1 MTTAPTRIN
10 SSPAYAE
17 RLEAWRTRLVESRH
31 LSNRF
36 RDRYSIVLAQMEALA
51 STESVAA
58 AREAAADDPHRAAEL
73 LAGITVL
80 PSASRASAPLLF
92 DGDADIVKLLRD
104 LLAEWPHLDDFMAAQ
119 QPLAQTAVPIHPS
132 RRARILRV
140 DERASC
146 DLVALVWSAGSV
158 EERQRN
164 AALIAGILPERSG
177 AGELRLAVQSE
188 YALVRTEASADP
200 WVFSPNLGETLEDV
214 LRSRRLD
221 SRSRRR
227 ILTALRRLRA
237 AMLEAGLIWQGFAP
251 RNMFLRDGEIVLI
264 DFEEVV
270 DSSASPARAA
280 ECLLWHRIFFADSL
294 TAAESAELFAV
305 DSDGA
310 PTIPDD
316 HPLPADSFE
325 RALLAVDT
333 VTWRQRRELLGQSLR
348 LEGQHR
354 RPERR
359 RDGGVLY
366 GHELGHFWGD
376 FLPVAHEVRLF
387 SHLSP
392 IEDPDTLVA
401 CLEAFE
407 AAMEADICRAIRA
420 SYTGTGDGSAMRTE
434 GLIDALDA
442 AGVTAL
448 AEARQNTRSWYEQ
461 LAADP
466 ARLMDELLFQ
476 LGTNVGGVTQP
487 LLDTYLVGSSDA
499 RKGHEEDLVETVR
512 VGLDFLHG
520 AEPDQPFLRY
530 AEPTALRQ
538 SIAQPLPREGL
549 GFDHVLAEVN
559 DVVARY
565 SIGQG
570 HSRYLAFPDSGN
582 ALAAL
587 AGNLLSPL
595 LNQNLI
601 AVDRSAPSA
610 TFVEAQVIEWLRELV
625 GYPTAPLTELRGVK
639 DVSGLWTTG
648 GHLSNHIAMLA
659 ALGHTFPDARKHG
672 LRGLDTQPAVVM
684 AGPIAHY
691 SHSDAAFH
699 LGLGWDAILSTGA
712 KQGYTT
718 DPEAVDRLLSD
729 PPSGRT
735 PFMVVGVAGNCRTT
749 GLDDL
754 EALGE
759 VCRKHGVWFH
769 VDACHGGSLIF
780 NDRLRQQHLRG
791 IEQADSVSLDPHKGL
806 FTPYPSSYVLFRER
820 EVLTQFSRH
829 TTTVM
834 ADDCWDLGLITPFL
848 GSRGFQ
854 SLPTWMLLRHVGTR
868 VLGAMVEARQAL
880 VRYLERRLDETGLF
894 VRLNDVDFYRLA
906 FVFCP
911 PGVRSALTGLDA
923 AGRQRAAKVVSAYT
937 SRVNTGLY
945 QAGEVCFDE
954 HSLADL
960 ADRVGAGAGTGYT
973 IMAACPGN
981 PLLTRA
987 DLDVAVERLV
997 AEAQPLVE
1005 QMLAEIRGEAVHQ
1018 QHAPR
1023 LSGPAGWNDGE

>member
-1 MTTAPTRIN
+1 MV
-10 SSPAYAE
+10 
-17 RLEAWRTRLVESRH
+17 RLMRRL
-31 LSNRF
+31 LS
-36 RDRYSIVLAQMEALA
+36 DVCHIE
-51 STESVAA
+51 
-58 AREAAADDPHRAAEL
+58 
-73 LAGITVL
+73 
-80 PSASRASAPLLF
+80 
-92 DGDADIVKLLRD
+92 
-104 LLAEWPHLDDFMAAQ
+104 DFMVTQ

-132 RRARILRV
+132 RRARILRSDLPV
-140 DERASC
+140 PH
-146 DLVALVWSAGSV
+146 DLVALVWSAESV
-158 EERQRN
+158 EERQQN
-164 AALIAGILPERSG
+164 AALLASILPAPREPG
-177 AGELRLAVQSE
+177 ALRYVVQTE
-188 YALVRTEASADP
+188 YALVRAEDPSDP
-200 WVFSPNLGETLEDV
+200 WVFSPNLGETLEDL
-214 LRSRRLD
+214 LRSGTLGSD
-221 SRSRRR
+221 TRRR
-227 ILTALRRLRA
+227 IVNALVRLRR
-237 AMLEAGLIWQGFAP
+237 AMLESGLIWQGFAP

-264 DFEEVV
+264 DFEEVFHT
-270 DSSASPARAA
+270 STSPARAA
-280 ECLLWHRIFFADSL
+280 ECLLWHKIFFADSL
-294 TAAESAELFAV
+294 TSVEADELFTTDASTPAV
-305 DSDGA
+305 PDG
-310 PTIPDD
+310 
-316 HPLPADSFE
+316 HQLPADAFE
-325 RALLAVDT
+325 QALLAVDT
-333 VTWRQRRELLGQSLR
+333 VTWHQRRELLHQSLR

-354 RPERR
+354 RPEQT
-359 RDGGVLY
+359 RDRGVLY

-376 FLPVAHEVRLF
+376 FLPVAEETRLF
-387 SHLSP
+387 AHLTQV
-392 IEDPDTLVA
+392 EDPRVLVA

-407 AAMEADICRAIRA
+407 AAMEADICRAIR
-420 SYTGTGDGSAMRTE
+420 TDGTGSRDGSAMRTS
-434 GLIDALDA
+434 GLIDTLDA
-442 AGVTAL
+442 VGVTAL
-448 AEARQNTRSWYEQ
+448 AETRQNTPGWYEQ
-461 LAADP
+461 LKTDP
-466 ARLMDELLFQ
+466 ARLVDELLFH
-476 LGTNVGGVTQP
+476 LGTHVGGVSQP
-487 LLDTYLVGSSDA
+487 LLDTYLVGNADA
-499 RKGHEEDLVETVR
+499 RKGHEQDLAKTVR

-530 AEPTALRQ
+530 AEPNSLRK
-538 SIAQPLPREGL
+538 SIAQPLPVEGT
-549 GFDHVLAEVN
+549 GFGNVLTEVN

-625 GYPTAPLTELRGVK
+625 GYPTAPLTDLRGVK
-639 DVSGLWTTG
+639 DISGLWTTG

-659 ALGHTFPDARKHG
+659 ALGHAFPDARKHG

-699 LGLGWDAILSTGA
+699 LGLGWDSVLSVDA
-712 KQGYTT
+712 KRGYTT
-718 DPEAVDRLLSD
+718 DPEAVDRLLSN
-729 PPSGRT
+729 PPAGRT

-759 VCRKHGVWFH
+759 VCRRHGVWFH

-780 NDRLRQQHLRG
+780 NERLRRQHLRG

-806 FTPYPSSYVLFRER
+806 FTPYPSSYALFRER

-829 TTTVM
+829 TATVM
-834 ADDCWDLGLITPFL
+834 EDDCWDLGLITPFL

-868 VLGAMVEARQAL
+868 ALGAMVEARQAL

-894 VRLNDVDFYRLA
+894 VRLNDVDFYRMA

-911 PGVRSALTGLDA
+911 PAVRRVLTGLDA
-923 AGRQRAAKVVSAYT
+923 ADRQRAAKVVSAYT
-937 SRVNTGLY
+937 SRVNTALY
-945 QAGEVCFDE
+945 QSGEVCFDE

-960 ADRVGAGAGTGYT
+960 GDRVGAGPGVGYT

-981 PLLTRA
+981 PLVTQA
-987 DLDVAVERLV
+987 DLDIAVERLV

-1005 QMLAEIRGEAVHQ
+1005 AMLEEIHGRSDRPSYT
-1018 QHAPR
+1018 PR

>member
-1 MTTAPTRIN
+1 MTP
-10 SSPAYAE
+10 SPVQARTSRSYVE
-17 RLEAWRTRLVESRH
+17 RLEAWRSVLVNHGH
-31 LSNRF
+31 LSARF
-36 RDRYSIVLAQMEALA
+36 RDRYAIVLAQLEPATPAEAL
-51 STESVAA
+51 
-58 AREAAADDPHRAAEL
+58 EAAQTVAVRDPHRAVEI
-73 LAGITVL
+73 LAGT
-80 PSASRASAPLLF
+80 ASRPAARRSAVPLTVE
-92 DGDADIVKLLRD
+92 GDADMVRLMRRLLSD
-104 LLAEWPHLDDFMAAQ
+104 VCHIEDFMVAQ

-132 RRARILRV
+132 RRARVLRSELPV
-140 DERASC
+140 PH
-146 DLVALVWSAGSV
+146 DLVALVWSAESV
-158 EERQRN
+158 EERQQN
-164 AALIAGILPERSG
+164 AALLASILPAPHEPG
-177 AGELRLAVQSE
+177 ALRFRVQTE
-188 YALVRTEASADP
+188 YALVRSEDSTDP
-200 WVFSPNLGETLEDV
+200 WVFAPNLGETLEDL
-214 LRSRRLD
+214 LRSGTLSSD
-221 SRSRRR
+221 ARRR
-227 ILTALRRLRA
+227 IVDALVELRN
-237 AMLEAGLIWQGFAP
+237 AMLESGLIWQGFAP
-251 RNMFLRDGEIVLI
+251 RNMFLRDDEIILI
-264 DFEEVV
+264 DFEEVLHT
-270 DSSASPARAA
+270 STSPARAA

-294 TAAESAELFAV
+294 TADEAEDLFTTGDSTPAV
-305 DSDGA
+305 S
-310 PTIPDD
+310 DD
-316 HPLPADSFE
+316 HRLPADSFE
-325 RALLAVDT
+325 RALLSVDT
-333 VTWRQRRELLGQSLR
+333 VTWQQRRELLHQSLR

-354 RPERR
+354 RPEER
-359 RDGGVLY
+359 RDRGVLY

-376 FLPVAHEVRLF
+376 FLPVAEETRLF
-387 SHLSP
+387 AHLSP
-392 IEDPDTLVA
+392 VEDPTVLVA

-407 AAMEADICRAIRA
+407 AAMEADICRAIRT
-420 SYTGTGDGSAMRTE
+420 SCTGSGGDSAMRTS

-442 AGVTAL
+442 VGVTAL
-448 AEARQNTRSWYEQ
+448 AEARRNTSGWYEQ
-461 LAADP
+461 LETDP
-466 ARLMDELLFQ
+466 ARLVDELLFE
-476 LGTNVGGVTQP
+476 LGTHVGGVNQP
-487 LLDTYLVGSSDA
+487 LLDAYLVGTADA
-499 RKGHEEDLVETVR
+499 REGHEQDLVETVR

-530 AEPTALRQ
+530 AEPNALRK
-538 SIAQPLPREGL
+538 SIAQPLPVEGT
-549 GFDHVLAEVN
+549 GFGDVLAEVN

-625 GYPTAPLTELRGVK
+625 GYPTVALTDLRGVK

-659 ALGHTFPDARKHG
+659 ALGQAFPDARKHG
-672 LRGLDTQPAVVM
+672 LRALDTQPAVVM

-699 LGLGWDAILSTGA
+699 LGLGWDSILSVGA
-712 KQGYTT
+712 EEGYTT
-718 DPEAVDRLLSD
+718 DPAAVDRLLSD

-759 VCRKHGVWFH
+759 VCRRHGVWFH

-780 NDRLRQQHLRG
+780 NERLRQQHLRG

-806 FTPYPSSYVLFRER
+806 FTPYPSSYVLFRDR

-829 TTTVM
+829 TATVM
-834 ADDCWDLGLITPFL
+834 EDDCWDLGLITPFL

-854 SLPTWMLLRHVGTR
+854 SLPTWMLLRHIGTR
-868 VLGAMVEARQAL
+868 ALGAMVEARQAL

-894 VRLNDVDFYRLA
+894 VRLNDVDFYRMA

-911 PGVRSALTGLDA
+911 PAVRGALTGLDA
-923 AGRQRAAKVVSAYT
+923 ADRQRAAKVVSAYT
-937 SRVNTGLY
+937 SRVNTALY
-945 QAGEVCFDE
+945 QSGEVCFDE

-960 ADRVGAGAGTGYT
+960 GDRVGAGRGVGYT

-981 PLLTRA
+981 PLVTRA
-987 DLDVAVERLV
+987 DLDIAVERLV

-1005 QMLAEIRGEAVHQ
+1005 SMLEEILGQSERSSY
-1018 QHAPR
+1018 APR
-1023 LSGPAGWNDGE
+1023 LSGPAGWSDGE